1 MLRPHLRALIAV
13 LFLCVIPVSGFTQG
27 QQSDKEVQSNPI
39 PGWSSQYN
47 TIAEQLKDTEL
58 PDETLARRRDELDAI
73 RSEVRNWISDQ
84 APRVENIQNEL
95 SALGKP
101 PGKGEEPEAV
111 GVATQRQKLNAD
123 LADVNGQVKEAE
135 LIVGRT
141 GNLIG
146 EIWQMRRDR
155 FARKILTRGTS
166 PLSPSVWKRAFPEL
180 SWIAGAIT
188 RSTTS
193 IVTSTEFQEKVRQS
207 FLVLMAA
214 IVFAII
220 LVWPVHRW
228 VLRKYGR
235 DPAISRP
242 SYIQAVRATL
252 AVGAAWALLP
262 TLAAALIYVVVISEE
277 IITDAGKEIAQAV
290 FLGIVLFTWSIA
302 FFRASFSP
310 RYPDWR
316 LLPVSTNFVLGI
328 RGVVVG
334 LALAF
339 TTDLILSAVISTYS
353 ARLAV
358 TELSDFL
365 LTLVV
370 AALLLILLLRQHMWA
385 SETASPGKPRWRS
398 IRILGA
404 SGICAVVVLGAFG
417 YVALAR
423 LVVTQVVITTG
434 LIFLVFMLHR
444 LGRESIRQV
453 TSVETWAGDALRGSF
468 RMDQES
474 AVRLDFWAGLAYDLL
489 LVLFGTVVALYLWG
503 MDQKDVADWAYRAFF
518 GFKIGQ
524 VSFSLV
530 DLFVAI
536 SLFVGFMIVA
546 RFLQRALAER
556 ILPHTQLDLGLRQ
569 SISTAFGYLG
579 FIVAAVVG
587 ISAVGID
594 LSNLAIVAGA
604 LSVGIGF
611 GLQNVVNNFVSG
623 LVLLLERPVKVG
635 DWVIVGDK
643 EGFVTRIKVRATEI
657 QTFDRASVFIPNS
670 QLISDVVTNW
680 TYADK
685 LGRVIIPVGVAYGSD
700 TAVVRDT
707 LLEIAKSHPSV
718 MAVPIPSAI
727 LRGFG
732 DSALNFELRCFL
744 QEIDQ
749 TVAVTSDLCL
759 AIDAAFRARGIEIPF
774 PQRDVHI
781 RHVVPKND
789 APVTEQPEPK
799 AKARPKRPAAD
810 AS

>member
-1 MLRPHLRALIAV
+1 MLRPHLRALFAV
-13 LFLCVIPVSGFTQG
+13 LCLCIIPVSGFAQG
-27 QQSDKEVQSNPI
+27 QQRDTELPSNPI
-39 PGWSSQYN
+39 PGWSGQFN
-47 TIAEQLKDTEL
+47 VIAEQLKD
-58 PDETLARRRDELDAI
+58 PDLADEALSRRRDELDTI
-73 RSEVRNWISDQ
+73 RSEVRKWISDQ
-84 APRVENIQNEL
+84 APRIENIQSEL

-101 PGKGEEPEAV
+101 PGKGEAPEAA

-123 LADVNGQVKEAE
+123 LAEVNGQVKEAE
-135 LIVGRT
+135 LVVGRI

-146 EIWQMRRDR
+146 DIWQMRRDR
-155 FARKILTRGTS
+155 FAKKVLTRGPS
-166 PLSPSVWKRAFPEL
+166 PLSPSVWRRALPEL
-180 SWIAGAIT
+180 TWIAGSVT
-188 RSTTS
+188 RSTTA
-193 IVTSTEFQEKVRQS
+193 IVTSTEFREKLRQS
-207 FLVLMAA
+207 LFVLVIA
-214 IVFAII
+214 IASAII

-262 TLAAALIYVVVISEE
+262 TLAATLIYAVVISED
-277 IITDAGKEIAQAV
+277 IITDAGKEIGQAI

-310 RYPDWR
+310 RYPDWQ

-328 RGVVVG
+328 RGAVVG

-365 LTLVV
+365 LTVVV
-370 AALLLILLLRQHMWA
+370 AALLLILMLRQQMWA
-385 SETASPGKPRWRS
+385 PEAATPGKPRWRS
-398 IRILGA
+398 IRILAALGV
-404 SGICAVVVLGAFG
+404 CAVVALAAFG

-423 LVVTQVVITTG
+423 LVVTQVVITAG

-444 LGRESIRQV
+444 LGRESIRQALS
-453 TSVETWAGDALRGSF
+453 TETWAGEALRGSL
-468 RMDQES
+468 RMEEES
-474 AVRLDFWAGLAYDLL
+474 AIRFEFWAGMAYDLL
-489 LVLFGTVVALYLWG
+489 LVIFGAIVALYLWG

-518 GFKIGQ
+518 GFKVGQ

-536 SLFVGFMIVA
+536 SLFIGFMIVA

-587 ISAVGID
+587 ISAAGID

-643 EGFVTRIKVRATEI
+643 EGYVTRIKVRATEI

-700 TAVVRDT
+700 TALVRDT
-707 LLEIAKSHPSV
+707 LLEIAKSHPGV
-718 MAVPIPSAI
+718 MAVPVPSAI

-744 QEIDQ
+744 REIDK
-749 TVAVTSDLCL
+749 TIAVTSDLCL
-759 AIDAAFRARGIEIPF
+759 AIDAAFRAKGIEIPF
-774 PQRDVHI
+774 PQRDVYV
-781 RHVVPKND
+781 RQPGANPAPKNEP
-789 APVTEQPEPK
+789 PVRQG
-799 AKARPKRPAAD
+799 A
-810 AS
+810 